1 MTDMQSAAPCYVL
14 GIETQ
19 IGLSLIRELG
29 EAGIPVIGIATDAN
43 AIGLQSRYLAHGEI
57 LRKPRTDEGLAEL
70 RSFGERHGRGYLLTV
85 SEANTSWLIDNRAH
99 LGLITPCCHQRM
111 PSPSSSTRPAPW
123 RPPRLSALMCPEAP
137 ARPTGRRLRR
147 WPGTSAFLR
156 CSSGRTPTPSRLPWV
171 RRASIW

>member
-57 LRKPRTDEGLAEL
+57 LR
-70 RSFGERHGRGYLLTV
+70 
-85 SEANTSWLIDNRAH
+85 N
-99 LGLITPCCHQRM
+99 
-111 PSPSSSTRPAPW
+111 
-123 RPPRLSALMCPEAP
+123 P
-137 ARPTGRRLRR
+137 ARTRGWRSCGP
-147 WPGTSAFLR
+147 SANAMGAAT
-156 CSSGRTPTPSRLPWV
+156 C
-171 RRASIW
+171 

>member
-1 MTDMQSAAPCYVL
+1 MTDMQNAAPCYVL

-85 SEANTSWLIDNRAH
+85 SEANTSWLIDNREH
-99 LGLITPCCHQRM
+99 LGLITPLL
-111 PSPSSSTRPAPW
+111 PSKDAFALVLDKARTLEAAEAVGIDV
-123 RPPRLSALMCPEAP
+123 PRSAAKSDEE
-137 ARPTGRRLRR
+137 GRALLA
-147 WPGTSAFLR
+147 AFNFPFR
-156 CSSGRTPTPSRLPWV
+156 K
-171 RRASIW
+171 